1 MSFVVVFLSV
11 IIIFLLWLCYRLLR
25 NLYFLSE
32 GLHNI
37 SLEMGLF
44 VSHLESIYSM
54 DMYHGDE
61 TLDSLLLHSRDFRDS
76 LNSFVEQHA
85 VDLEIPEEGHEEE
98 ETDEKET

>member
-1 MSFVVVFLSV
+1 MSFIVVFLSI

-76 LNSFVEQHA
+76 LNSFVEQYA